1 MVRINVRLYEQLIT
15 ANKKS
20 QESAF
25 KDKPKNNKPKEEDD
39 HLNLPKTEE
48 DSQIYKLIQIPS
60 EKTTYNSRRSMDSFE
75 S

>member
-1 MVRINVRLYEQLIT
+1 MNIKLYEQLIT

-25 KDKPKNNKPKEEDD
+25 KDKSKSNKPKEEDD

-48 DSQIYKLIQIPS
+48 DSQIYKLIQITS
-60 EKTTYNSRRSMDSFE
+60 GKTTYNSRRSMYSFE
-75 S
+75 SQR